1 MSTRVIGGEGGGAAP
16 PPPPSATRHS
26 SSSIS
31 SSSSSSEQ
39 EPDNCHGED
48 AQEDDDDEEE
58 EEEEEQQQQQHN
70 GHGGDGGFVPNPA
83 KKQRQQYR
91 ATESAKKQ
99 QTTRDLRI
107 TSTLLHPEHSMAL
120 GVWTSTGHVK
130 SCSKGIGTD
139 IKLRILSPRANSNPL
154 LLPYLL
160 PHTPTTHPPIPPPTT
175 RAEAAWQGR
184 PASVSVSCV
193 LNSLSP
199 SAFLF
204 VVSQHVQS
212 VAAGCSP

>member
-1 MSTRVIGGEGGGAAP
+1 MSSSGRQMSTRVIGGEGGAAAA

-58 EEEEEQQQQQHN
+58 EEEEEQQQQHN

-107 TSTLLHPEHSMAL
+107 TSTLLHPEHSMAM

-139 IKLRILSPRANSNPL
+139 IKLRDQVVETL
-154 LLPYLL
+154 LAGIQNF
-160 PHTPTTHPPIPPPTT
+160 TPSEKEISKLQHAEDAFFGGVLT
-175 RAEAAWQGR
+175 RLKLCTLVRCLGYRTAAKVD
-184 PASVSVSCV
+184 PAVGSLVRVCV
-193 LNSLSP
+193 
-199 SAFLF
+199 
-204 VVSQHVQS
+204 
-212 VAAGCSP
+212 CT

>member
-1 MSTRVIGGEGGGAAP
+1 MSTRVIGGEGGAAAP

-48 AQEDDDDEEE
+48 AQEDDEEE
-58 EEEEEQQQQQHN
+58 EEEEEEQQQQHN

-154 LLPYLL
+154 LLPL
-160 PHTPTTHPPIPPPTT
+160 PSLHPSI
-175 RAEAAWQGR
+175 R
-184 PASVSVSCV
+184 PGTS
-193 LNSLSP
+193 
-199 SAFLF
+199 FLF
-204 VVSQHVQS
+204 EINKFKRMGGEGGV
-212 VAAGCSP
+212 

>member
-1 MSTRVIGGEGGGAAP
+1 MCAIVTDQLEKERHVSSSGRQMSTRVIGGEGGGAAP
-16 PPPPSATRHS
+16 PPPSAERHS
-26 SSSIS
+26 SSSSNS
-31 SSSSSSEQ
+31 SSDADLDE
-39 EPDNCHGED
+39 GEG
-48 AQEDDDDEEE
+48 
-58 EEEEEQQQQQHN
+58 EEQQQQQQQRQQHN

-107 TSTLLHPEHSMAL
+107 TSTLLHPEHSMAM

-154 LLPYLL
+154 LLPL
-160 PHTPTTHPPIPPPTT
+160 PSLHPSI
-175 RAEAAWQGR
+175 R
-184 PASVSVSCV
+184 PGTS
-193 LNSLSP
+193 
-199 SAFLF
+199 FLF
-204 VVSQHVQS
+204 EINKFKRMGGEGGV
-212 VAAGCSP
+212 

>member
-1 MSTRVIGGEGGGAAP
+1 MSSSGRQMSTRVIGGEGGAAAA

-48 AQEDDDDEEE
+48 AQEDDDDEE

-107 TSTLLHPEHSMAL
+107 TSTLLHPEHSMAM

-154 LLPYLL
+154 LLPL
-160 PHTPTTHPPIPPPTT
+160 PSLHPSI
-175 RAEAAWQGR
+175 R
-184 PASVSVSCV
+184 PGTS
-193 LNSLSP
+193 
-199 SAFLF
+199 FLF
-204 VVSQHVQS
+204 EINKFKRMGGEGGV
-212 VAAGCSP
+212 

>member
-1 MSTRVIGGEGGGAAP
+1 MSSSGRQMSTRVIGGERGAAAA

-58 EEEEEQQQQQHN
+58 EEEEEQQQQHN

-107 TSTLLHPEHSMAL
+107 TSTLLHPEHSMAM

-154 LLPYLL
+154 LLPLQSL
-160 PHTPTTHPPIPPPTT
+160 HPSICPGT
-175 RAEAAWQGR
+175 
-184 PASVSVSCV
+184 S
-193 LNSLSP
+193 
-199 SAFLF
+199 FLF
-204 VVSQHVQS
+204 EINQFTGMGGEGGV
-212 VAAGCSP
+212 

>member
-1 MSTRVIGGEGGGAAP
+1 MCAIVTDHLFIAIGSQLEKERHVSSSGRQMSTRVIGGEGGAAAAA
-16 PPPPSATRHS
+16 PPPSATRHS

-48 AQEDDDDEEE
+48 AQEDDDDDEEE
-58 EEEEEQQQQQHN
+58 EEEQQQQHN

-154 LLPYLL
+154 LLPL
-160 PHTPTTHPPIPPPTT
+160 PSLHPSI
-175 RAEAAWQGR
+175 R
-184 PASVSVSCV
+184 PGTS
-193 LNSLSP
+193 
-199 SAFLF
+199 FLF
-204 VVSQHVQS
+204 EINKFKRMGGEGGV
-212 VAAGCSP
+212 

>member
-1 MSTRVIGGEGGGAAP
+1 VSSSGRQMSTRVIGGEGGAAAA

-48 AQEDDDDEEE
+48 AQEDDDEEE
-58 EEEEEQQQQQHN
+58 EEEEEQQQQHN

-154 LLPYLL
+154 LLPL
-160 PHTPTTHPPIPPPTT
+160 PSLHPSI
-175 RAEAAWQGR
+175 R
-184 PASVSVSCV
+184 PGTS
-193 LNSLSP
+193 
-199 SAFLF
+199 FLF
-204 VVSQHVQS
+204 EINKFKRMGGEGGV
-212 VAAGCSP
+212 